1 MESPYTTFFSS
12 PIGLMEISSTDKAVT
27 SVSFVETKE
36 KAATLSM
43 PDCLKECVEQLDEY
57 FRGTRKAFTILTL
70 LEGTSFQ
77 QQVWH
82 ELENIPFGKTTSYLA
97 MARKLN
103 NPNAMR
109 AIGNTNS
116 KNKIC
121 ILLPCHR
128 VIGHDGSMV
137 SYAGGLW
144 RKKWLLAHEQTYS
157 GYQQMKLF

>member
-1 MESPYTTFFSS
+1 MEAPFITYFSS
-12 PIGLMEISSTDKAVT
+12 PIGLMEINSTDTAIT
-27 SVSFVETKE
+27 TVSFVETKD
-36 KAATLSM
+36 KASSFSM

-57 FRGTRKAFTILTL
+57 FKGARKAFTIPIL

-77 QQVWH
+77 QQVWS
-82 ELENIPFGKTTSYLA
+82 ELENIPFGKTTSYLTL
-97 MARKLN
+97 ARKLN

-137 SYAGGLW
+137 GYAGGVW

>member
-1 MESPYTTFFSS
+1 MATSYTTFYSS
-12 PIGLMEISSTDKAVT
+12 PIGLMEISSTDKAVVA
-27 SVSFVETKE
+27 VSFVETKE
-36 KAATLSM
+36 KASTESI
-43 PDCLKECVEQLDEY
+43 PDCLKACVEQLDEY
-57 FRGTRKAFTILTL
+57 FRGARKAFTVPLL

-77 QQVWH
+77 QQVWS

-97 MARKLN
+97 LARKLN

-137 SYAGGLW
+137 GYAGGLW

-157 GYQQMKLF
+157 GFQQLKLF